1 MGTHEVRWR
10 PNVTVAAYIEQDGRL
25 LMVREHTS
33 RDGIRINNAAGHL
46 EAEET
51 PLEAVCREVL
61 EETGHRFEPQAIL
74 GFYLSDIRRQGG
86 EVVRFLR
93 IAFVGSVGPRE
104 VEQLDEPIIETLW
117 LTPQEL
123 RARAAELRSPLILR
137 GLDDYEAGRR
147 FPLDL
152 IWSAE

>member
-1 MGTHEVRWR
+1 MAEIRWK
-10 PNVTVAAYIEQDGRL
+10 PNVTVAAYIEHEGK
-25 LMVREHTS
+25 LMWVREHTS

-51 PLEAVCREVL
+51 PLQAVCREVL
-61 EETGHRFEPQAIL
+61 EETGHPFRPEAIL
-74 GFYLSDIRRQGG
+74 GFYLSDIRRTDG

-93 IAFVGSVGPRE
+93 IAFVGTVGPRE
-104 VEQLDEPIIETLW
+104 RTELDPPIIETL
-117 LTPQEL
+117 LLSADEI
-123 RARAAELRSPLILR
+123 RARPQELRSPLMLR

-147 FPLDL
+147 YPLDL